1 MDTYGEIIVKLDRI
15 LMILPHFLSHV
26 PAAGG
31 RRRRRRRVRAASP
44 SRRRRPQPIEEGRP
58 ESTFITDGSF
68 EEEKLTSSSAA
79 SGLNFARAHDVGRC
93 GEDEALGGRDA
104 ASSSEPMWRA

>member
-1 MDTYGEIIVKLDRI
+1 
-15 LMILPHFLSHV
+15 MILPHFYPSHV

-31 RRRRRRRVRAASP
+31 RRLRRRRVRAALP

-58 ESTFITDGSF
+58 ESTFITDESF
-68 EEEKLTSSSAA
+68 EKENLTSSSAA
-79 SGLNFARAHDVGRC
+79 VRAHDVGRC